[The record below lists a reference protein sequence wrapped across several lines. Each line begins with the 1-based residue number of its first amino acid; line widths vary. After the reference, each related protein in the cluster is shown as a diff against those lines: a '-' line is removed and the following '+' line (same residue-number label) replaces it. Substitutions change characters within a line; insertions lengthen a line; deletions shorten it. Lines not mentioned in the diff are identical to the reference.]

1 MKKHL
6 HVVPPDTKV
15 RLADFDAD
23 DTGNYKNKAQA
34 EAKLDAH
41 RKRLFE
47 LQELLYAEDKRA
59 LLVVL
64 QGMDGAG
71 KDGTI
76 RHIFTGV
83 NPQGCQV
90 TSFKVPSEE
99 ELQHDFLWRVHKAAP
114 RRGMIGIFNRSHY
127 EDVLVVRVHQNLSDK
142 EVKRRFEEINDFERE
157 LSDHGTHI
165 LKFFL
170 HISEDEQK
178 KRLQARLDHPQKYW
192 KVSPSDLT
200 ERQYWDDYQNAYEDA
215 LSHCSTKYAPWYI
228 VPANHKWYRNVAI
241 SEILLDTLDAFKM
254 KYPKPKFDIKK
265 LKVE

>member
-1 MKKHL
+1 MKKNHYL
-6 HVVPPDTKV
+6 VEPDTAVK
-15 RLADFDAD
+15 LADYDPD
-23 DTGNYKNKAQA
+23 DTGKYKNKGQA

-41 RKRLFE
+41 RQRLFE

-64 QGMDGAG
+64 QGMDSAG

-90 TSFKVPSEE
+90 TSFKVPTDE
-99 ELQHDFLWRVHKAAP
+99 ELQHDFLWRVHRAAP

-127 EDVLVVRVHQNLSDK
+127 EDVLVVRVHQKLPKK
-142 EVKRRFEEINDFERE
+142 EVERRFEEINNFERE
-157 LSDHGTHI
+157 LSDNHTHI

-170 HISEDEQK
+170 HISKDEQK
-178 KRLQARLDHPQKYW
+178 KRLEARLEDPQKYW
-192 KVSPSDLT
+192 KISPSDLA
-200 ERQYWDDYQNAYEDA
+200 ERQYWDDYVEAYEDV
-215 LSHCSTKYAPWYI
+215 LSECSTKHAPWYI

-241 SEILLDTLDAFKM
+241 SEILLDVLDGFKM
-254 KYPKPKFDIKK
+254 KYPKAKIDIKK

>member
-6 HVVPPDTKV
+6 HIIEVNTQIN
-15 RLADFDAD
+15 LADYDAN
-23 DTGNYKNKAQA
+23 DTGNYKDKIQA
-34 EAKLDAH
+34 EAKLQAH

-90 TSFKVPSEE
+90 TSFKVPTDE
-99 ELQHDFLWRVHKAAP
+99 ELQHDFLWRVHKATP

-127 EDVLVVRVHQNLSDK
+127 EDVLVVRVHQKLSRQ
-142 EVKRRFEEINDFERE
+142 EVERRFEEINNFEQE
-157 LSDHGTHI
+157 LTENHTHI

-170 HISEDEQK
+170 HISKDEQR
-178 KRLQARLDHPQKYW
+178 KRLQARLDHPKKYW
-192 KVSPSDLT
+192 KVSPGDLT
-200 ERQYWDDYQNAYEDA
+200 ERQYWNDYVRAYEDA
-215 LSHCSTKYAPWYI
+215 LSHCSTKHAPWYI

-241 SEILLDTLDAFKM
+241 SEILLDVMEGFKM
-254 KYPKPKFDIKK
+254 KYPKPKLDIKK

>member
-1 MKKHL
+1 MKKNEYL
-6 HVVPPDTKV
+6 VEPDTAVK
-15 RLADFDAD
+15 LSHYDPD
-23 DTGNYKNKAQA
+23 DTGKYKNKAQA
-34 EAKLDAH
+34 EAKLESH
-41 RKRLFE
+41 RQRLFE

-90 TSFKVPSEE
+90 TSFKVPSDE

-127 EDVLVVRVHQNLSDK
+127 EDVLVVRVHQKLSKK
-142 EVKRRFEEINDFERE
+142 EVERRFEEINNFERE
-157 LSDHGTHI
+157 LADNHTHI

-170 HISEDEQK
+170 HISKDEQK
-178 KRLQARLDHPQKYW
+178 SRLQARLDHPQKYW

-200 ERQYWDDYQNAYEDA
+200 ERQYWDDYVEAYEDA
-215 LSHCSTKYAPWYI
+215 LSNCSTKHAPWYI

-241 SEILLDTLDAFKM
+241 SEILLDVLEDFKM
-254 KYPKPKFDIKK
+254 KYPKPKIDIKK

>member
-1 MKKHL
+1 MKNRL
-6 HVVPPDTKV
+6 HVVAPDTKV
-15 RLADFDAD
+15 HLADYDANE
-23 DTGNYKNKAQA
+23 TGNYKNKAHA

-41 RKRLFE
+41 RRRLFE

-59 LLVVL
+59 FLVVL

-90 TSFKVPSEE
+90 TSFKVPTDE
-99 ELQHDFLWRVHKAAP
+99 ELHHDFLWRVHKAAP

-127 EDVLVVRVHQNLSDK
+127 EDVLVVRVHQKLSK
-142 EVKRRFEEINDFERE
+142 PEVQRRFEEINNFERE
-157 LSDHGTHI
+157 LADNHTHI

-170 HISEDEQK
+170 HISKDEQK

-200 ERQYWDDYQNAYEDA
+200 ERQYWDDYVEAYEDV

-241 SEILLDTLDAFKM
+241 SEILLDTLEGFKM
-254 KYPKPKFDIKK
+254 KYPKPKVDIKK
-265 LKVE
+265 MKVE

>member
-1 MKKHL
+1 MKKNPHL
-6 HVVPPDTKV
+6 VEPDTKV
-15 RLADFDAD
+15 KLSDYDAD
-23 DTGNYKNKAQA
+23 ATGKYKNKAQA
-34 EAKLDAH
+34 EARLDAH
-41 RKRLFE
+41 RRRLFE

-99 ELQHDFLWRVHKAAP
+99 ESQHDFLWRVHRAAP

-127 EDVLVVRVHQNLSDK
+127 EDVLVVRVHQKLSQN
-142 EVKRRFEEINDFERE
+142 EVERRFEHINNFESE
-157 LSDHGTHI
+157 LADNKTHI

-170 HISEDEQK
+170 HISQDEQK
-178 KRLQARLDHPQKYW
+178 KRLQARLDHPRKYW

-200 ERQYWDDYQNAYEDA
+200 ERQYWDDYLQAYEDA
-215 LSHCSTKYAPWYI
+215 LSHCSTRHAPWYI
-228 VPANHKWYRNVAI
+228 IPSDHKWYRNVAI
-241 SEILLDTLDAFKM
+241 SEILLEVMEAFNM

-265 LKVE
+265 MKLE